1 MQPAA
6 LALVLGAAF
15 AHALWNLLA
24 KRSGGG
30 ALFVW
35 LCGVTGLLAYA
46 PLATVVL
53 LLVQPRIGPVEI
65 GFMGGSA
72 TLHLG
77 YFLFLQRGYR
87 ASDLSVVYPVA
98 RGSGPLLSTAAA
110 IALLGERP
118 TPVALAGAALIGV
131 GVLTLAGRPG
141 WRADRAGVAF
151 GLLTGILIACYTLW
165 DKHAVGALAI
175 PAVVLDWGSNLGRVL
190 LLTPFAALRRDA
202 IAGEWRA
209 HRREV
214 LGVGLLAP
222 LAYILVL
229 AALAFT
235 PVSYVAPAR
244 EMSILL
250 VALMGVR
257 VLGEGHARRR
267 LIAAGAMVAGVVALA
282 LG

>member
-1 MQPAA
+1 MQPTA

-30 ALFVW
+30 AAFLW
-35 LCGVTGLLAYA
+35 LICLTGVLAYA
-46 PLATVVL
+46 PVAAAVGLLAR
-53 LLVQPRIGPVEI
+53 PRIGPVEL
-65 GFMGGSA
+65 GFMAGSA

-77 YFLFLQRGYR
+77 YFLALQRGYR

-110 IALLGERP
+110 VALLGERP
-118 TPVALAGAALIGV
+118 TPLALAGAALIGL
-131 GVLTLAGRPG
+131 GVLALAGRPG
-141 WRADRAGVAF
+141 WRGDGAGVGF
-151 GLLTGILIACYTLW
+151 GLLTGVLIACYTLW
-165 DKHAVGALAI
+165 DKHAVGALAV
-175 PAVVLDWGSNLGRVL
+175 PAVILDWGSNLGRFF
-190 LLTPFAALRRDA
+190 LLTPFAVVRREA
-202 IAGEWRA
+202 VAGEWRA

-229 AALAFT
+229 AALSFT
-235 PVSYVAPAR
+235 PVSHVAPAR
-244 EMSILL
+244 EVSILL
-250 VALMGVR
+250 AALMGVR
-257 VLGEGHARRR
+257 FLGEGHARRR
-267 LIAAGAMVAGVVALA
+267 LLAATAMAAGVVALA

>member
-1 MQPAA
+1 VQPTA

-30 ALFVW
+30 AAFLW
-35 LCGVTGLLAYA
+35 LCAITGCLAYA
-46 PLATVVL
+46 PLAATVL
-53 LLVQPRIGPVEI
+53 LLTGPHIGRVEV
-65 GFMGGSA
+65 GFIAGSA

-77 YFLFLQRGYR
+77 YFLALQRGYR

-110 IALLGERP
+110 IAVLGERP
-118 TPVALAGAALIGV
+118 TPVALAGAGLIGI
-131 GVLTLAGRPG
+131 GVLTLAGRRG
-141 WRADRAGVAF
+141 WRGDGASVAF

-165 DKHAVGALAI
+165 DKQAVGPLAI
-175 PAVVLDWGSNLGRVL
+175 PAVILDWGSNMGRLL
-190 LLTPFAALRRDA
+190 LLTPFAALRREA
-202 IAGEWRA
+202 VAEEWRS

-214 LGVGLLAP
+214 LGVGLLSP

-244 EMSILL
+244 EVSILL
-250 VALMGVR
+250 AAFLGVR
-257 VLGEGHARRR
+257 FLGEGDAPRRMV
-267 LIAAGAMVAGVVALA
+267 AAAAMLAGVVALA
-282 LG
+282 VG